1 MPSQPALFGAKI
13 RALRRK
19 EGLTQ
24 AELATRLQVSAS
36 YINLVENNRRPLSAN
51 LLLRLARE
59 FSLDL
64 GDFSLGEDGRIAAD
78 LGEVFGDPM
87 FGGAPVDKQE
97 LIELAT
103 SMPQL
108 ATAVLTLYRGYRS
121 ARQSVSSL
129 SEKLS
134 VEGDASFAANP
145 TEEINDLIQ
154 RRGNYFGDLEA
165 AAEELWEKAGLRAGE
180 IYAGLID
187 YLAAEHGVETRL
199 TRADHG
205 ASMRRFDPTRKILE
219 LSEVLPPRTRRFQL
233 AHQVGLLANSELFD
247 RTGDADELSSPE
259 ARALLRVVLANYFA
273 AAVLMPYEPF
283 RKAAAEVR
291 HDLELLAHRY
301 QTSFEQ
307 VCHRL
312 TTLRRPGAEGI
323 PLHLI
328 RVDVAGNITK
338 RFSASGMRLPRFSG
352 ACPRWNVHDAFL
364 TPGIFRTQLAR
375 MGDGAVYFCVARTV
389 QRATGGYHQPHVIH
403 SIGIGCEVSY
413 ARQMVYAD
421 GIDLDNTDAAI
432 PVGVTCRTCEQRACE
447 QRVFPSVSQPLQ
459 IDENVRGRAFYGK
472 TR

>member
-1 MPSQPALFGAKI
+1 MSSSPPLYGAKI

-24 AELATRLQVSAS
+24 AELAARLQVSAS
-36 YINLVENNRRPLSAN
+36 YVNLVENNRRPLSAN
-51 LLLRLARE
+51 LLLRLAKE

-64 GDFSLGEDGRIAAD
+64 ADFAAGEDGRIAAD

-87 FGGAPVDKQE
+87 FGGAAVDKQE

-103 SMPQL
+103 SLPHL
-108 ATAVLTLYRGYRS
+108 AGAVLTLYRAYRD
-121 ARQSVSSL
+121 ARQSVTSL

-134 VEGDASFAANP
+134 VEGDSGFAANP

-154 RRGNYFGDLEA
+154 SRGNYFDDIEA
-165 AAEELWEKAGLRAGE
+165 AAETLWDQAGLRPGE
-180 IYAGLID
+180 IYPRLID
-187 YLAAEHGVETRL
+187 YLEREHQVETRL
-199 TRADHG
+199 TRADQG
-205 ASMRRFDPTRKILE
+205 TAMRRYDPERKILE

-233 AHQVGLLANSELFD
+233 AHQVGLLIGAELFD
-247 RTGDADELSSPE
+247 RAGGADELSSGE

-283 RKAAAEVR
+283 RRAAAEVR

-364 TPGIFRTQLAR
+364 TPGIFRIQLAR
-375 MGDGAVYFCVARTV
+375 MTDGTVYFCVARTV

-403 SIGIGCEVSY
+403 SIGIGCEVGY
-413 ARQMVYAD
+413 APQMIYAD
-421 GIDLDNTDAAI
+421 GIDLENLDAAT
-432 PVGVTCRTCEQRACE
+432 PVGVTCRTCEQRSCE
-447 QRVFPSVSQPLQ
+447 QRVFPSLSQPLK
-459 IDENVRGRAFYGK
+459 IDENLRGRAFYGK
-472 TR
+472 AD